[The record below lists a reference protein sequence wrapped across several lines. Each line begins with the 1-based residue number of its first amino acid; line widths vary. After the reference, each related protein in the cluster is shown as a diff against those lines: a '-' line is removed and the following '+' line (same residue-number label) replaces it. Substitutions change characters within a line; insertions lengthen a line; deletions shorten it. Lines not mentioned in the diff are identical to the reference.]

1 MNVRYYHAPR
11 DEHRS
16 VADSEAAGMDY
27 DAQYDDQTRATYA
40 RASYGNR
47 LELGSRPA
55 VLVIDFSLGFTD
67 PESPLGVDMTAAVES
82 CRRVLDAA
90 RAKGVPI
97 IHTTTGYEPGGAD
110 AGLFAQKAPTVP
122 EVLQLGSPWVELD
135 ERLGVRD
142 DEPVV
147 LKKFPSGLFGT
158 PVASLLI
165 SHRTDTVILC
175 GAVTSGCVRATAV
188 DLFSYGYPTLVP
200 RDAVADRAQGPH
212 DANLFDMHAKC
223 ADVVSSDEVI
233 EYLAG
238 VPSRLEAGIGAG

>member
-1 MNVRYYHAPR
+1 MHY
-11 DEHRS
+11 DE
-16 VADSEAAGMDY
+16 
-27 DAQYDDQTRATYA
+27 QYDEQTRSIYA

-47 LELGSRPA
+47 LEWGSRPA

-67 PESPLGVDMTAAVES
+67 PASPLGADMTAAVEC

-90 RAKGVPI
+90 RAKGAPI

-110 AGLFAQKAPTVP
+110 AGLFVQKAPVVP
-122 EVLQLGSPWVELD
+122 EVLQIGSRWVQLD
-135 ERLGVRD
+135 ERLGVRN

-158 PVASLLI
+158 PVCSMLV
-165 SHRTDTVILC
+165 SHRTDTVIVC

-188 DLFSYGYPTLVP
+188 DLFSHGYPTLIP
-200 RDAVADRAQGPH
+200 REAVADRAPGPH

-223 ADVVSSDEVI
+223 ADVVSSAEVI
-233 EYLAG
+233 DYIAG
-238 VPSRLEAGIGAG
+238 VPSRLEVRIGAR